1 MQYFGF
7 VDLLV
12 TPLALFIIYAF
23 ARQIKNKNID
33 EYPEYKYFIAGLTVK
48 IVGAVSLCIIYG
60 LYYSGGDTINYYYD
74 SLVMVKLLAKN
85 PAGFYE
91 IITSGTSDRNYLYF
105 DGETGWP
112 HYFRDRPTFMVV
124 RIVCLIVLF
133 AFKSIIVSNIYVAV
147 LSFWG
152 VWKLYKVFVAEF
164 PSLTKE
170 MAIAI
175 LFIPSVFFWGSG
187 ILKDTITFSMTG
199 FYLHSF
205 YYTFVKR
212 KLGIG
217 KIILLFISSYL
228 ILLIKPYIILALIAS
243 SAVWLAMMY
252 IGKIKGGMART
263 AVTPVLVIVSAF
275 LGYTFLNSLGTQLGV
290 YSVDKVLERAVV
302 TQRDLKSDYYRGN
315 SFDIGEFDATF
326 SSMLGKA
333 PIAIA
338 SALFRPTL
346 LEVHNPVMFVSG
358 LENAFF
364 LFFTIRILFRTR
376 IFGFLLFF
384 AKHHLLTFSIVFSL
398 FFAFSVGISTSNFGS
413 LVRYRIPILPFYVA
427 SLYIIH
433 YYFSLSAKKKKD
445 KLKDEL
451 EHIAARRTVVT

>member
-7 VDLLV
+7 VDLLI

-23 ARQIKNKNID
+23 ARQIKNKNIA
-33 EYPEYKYFIAGLTVK
+33 EHPEYKYFIPGLTVK
-48 IVGAVSLCIIYG
+48 LLGAVSLCIIYG
-60 LYYSGGDTINYYYD
+60 LYYGGGDTINYYYD
-74 SLVMVKLLAKN
+74 SVVMVKLLAKN

-91 IITSGTSDRNYLYF
+91 VIIHGSSDRNYLYF
-105 DGETGWP
+105 DGDTGWP
-112 HYFRDRPTFMVV
+112 HYFRDKPTFMVV
-124 RIVCLIVLF
+124 RIVCTIVLF
-133 AFKSIIVSNIYVAV
+133 AFKSIIASNIYVAT

-152 VWKLYKVFVAEF
+152 VWKLYKVFISEF
-164 PSLTKE
+164 PTLSKE
-170 MAIAI
+170 MAIAV

-187 ILKDTITFSMTG
+187 ILKDTITFTMTG

-212 KLGIG
+212 KLAIG
-217 KIILLFISSYL
+217 KIFLLVISIYI

-263 AVTPVLVIVSAF
+263 AVTPVLVIISAF
-275 LGYTFLNSLGTQLGV
+275 LGYTFLNSLGSQLGV
-290 YSVDKVLERAVV
+290 YAVDKVLERAVV

-338 SALFRPTL
+338 STLFRPTL
-346 LEVHNPVMFVSG
+346 LEAQNPVMFISA
-358 LENAFF
+358 LENAIL
-364 LFFTIRILFRTR
+364 LFFTIRIIIRTK
-376 IFGFLLFF
+376 IAGFLLFF
-384 AKHHLLTFSIVFSL
+384 TKHHLLTFSIVFSL

-427 SLYIIH
+427 SLYIIN
-433 YYFSLSAKKKKD
+433 YYFNLAGNRKED
-445 KLKDEL
+445 KLKEEL
-451 EHIAARRTVVT
+451 DQMTTRRTFVT